1 MSGKDTIRTLGGVD
15 GNQSL
20 LGRLRWILGWLQLA
34 HVVPWSAPAREVA
47 MKTCTEPQCN
57 NERVWGSH
65 FCAKHSTNPPKE
77 RLADIIKRLR
87 RRNDEF
93 AAFLE
98 RQR

>member
-1 MSGKDTIRTLGGVD
+1 
-15 GNQSL
+15 
-20 LGRLRWILGWLQLA
+20 
-34 HVVPWSAPAREVA
+34 